1 MNAGRLGS
9 YASRSTVAATSHVRR
24 LKSIVRYFCL
34 WPPAMPR
41 EVTWPLLL
49 RPPVLR
55 LPSTSAFSGFP
66 FQSADLSTRI
76 RPRCDEVVGLYCL
89 SAMAFRSVS
98 SGDAGG
104 DVDRLAVGDGDDRLL
119 DVRARIGPALP
130 ALGLALGVQRVDAGD
145 ADVEQGLDRRLDLR
159 LGGAA
164 GDLEDDRILLGKQ
177 SRLLGD
183 VRSEDDVVMADV
195 DLRGLLLRCLSH

>member
-1 MNAGRLGS
+1 
-9 YASRSTVAATSHVRR
+9 
-24 LKSIVRYFCL
+24 
-34 WPPAMPR
+34 MPR

-55 LPSTSAFSGFP
+55 LPSTSAFSGLP

-89 SAMAFRSVS
+89 SAIVPVRS

-119 DVRARIGPALP
+119 DVRARVRAALP

-159 LGGAA
+159 LG
-164 GDLEDDRILLGKQ
+164 
-177 SRLLGD
+177 
-183 VRSEDDVVMADV
+183 
-195 DLRGLLLRCLSH
+195 